1 MIKLSEIL
9 KPNTELKAVAL
20 DINAPEIQSIILRVN
35 KEQDK
40 SMQLKNVGR
49 EEYEK
54 RITI

>member
-1 MIKLSEIL
+1 MTKLSEIL